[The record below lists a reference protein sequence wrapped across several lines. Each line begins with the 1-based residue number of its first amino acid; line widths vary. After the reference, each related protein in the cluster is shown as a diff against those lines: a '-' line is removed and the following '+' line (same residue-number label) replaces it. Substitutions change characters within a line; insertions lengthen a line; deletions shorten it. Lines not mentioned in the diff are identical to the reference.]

1 MSFLDETD
9 RQTNKHRERETDRRA
24 DIRAYRQST
33 NNIRGKERN
42 ILRYI
47 QTFDLK
53 KIFFFFN
60 PVIKY
65 NQRKLES

>member
-1 MSFLDETD
+1 MEVPSTHTVSFLDETD
-9 RQTNKHRERETDRRA
+9 RQTNKQRETDRRA

-47 QTFDLK
+47 QTFDSK
-53 KIFFFFN
+53 KIFFF
-60 PVIKY
+60 
-65 NQRKLES
+65 